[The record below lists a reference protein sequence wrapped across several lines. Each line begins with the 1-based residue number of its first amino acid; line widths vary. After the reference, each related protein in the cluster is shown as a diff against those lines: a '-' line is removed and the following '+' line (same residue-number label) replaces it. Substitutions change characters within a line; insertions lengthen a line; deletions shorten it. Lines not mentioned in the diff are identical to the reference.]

1 MTTSENEAR
10 PTDGTLAKACE
21 TFHQVRPPLAG
32 VVKRDLFVKGY
43 IRHQAP
49 MLTRHPNATAATD
62 IHNFARGLAAE

>member
-21 TFHQVRPPLAG
+21 TFLQVRPPLAAI
-32 VVKRDLFVKGY
+32 VHRDPLVKDC

-62 IHNFARGLAAE
+62 IHNLARALAAE